1 MKASE
6 ALALSKYSQELKDKL
21 QTTMDCI
28 YEGIKYNALNGLVA
42 YHFVA
47 QWLCSDSY
55 DYKYLTQETI
65 KSLEMNGYRVECKF
79 SNPNQPWLLITWS
92 QGD

>member
-42 YHFVA
+42 HHFVA
-47 QWLCSDSY
+47 PWLCSNTY
-55 DYKYLTQETI
+55 YYKYLTQETI
-65 KSLEMNGYRVECKF
+65 KSLEMNGYCVECNF